1 MPALTLQASLATL
14 PMQFMSAAAGAQ
26 LANAHQKLQKQQQ
39 HQHLVLS
46 DCCCQSAVSLQAIHS
61 SSRQPDGGWR
71 HLSSGVA
78 PELATCQNCAQA
90 VRQTTCVHSGHTTGR
105 RAAFLKLML
114 HPHEILP
121 RAPPDLQTQ
130 QQSEA
135 VCSPEFRRMLLLS
148 IVCCSIVS
156 HMSDGAGVWHSSH
169 QLLST
174 CCLCSAQ
181 AAQHVCS
188 SQQPPDAVRRCIW
201 HIKPLLMMQNT
212 VPEASELTSDACQAA
227 NLVHIRLRRRAHSC
241 RGCWGAETGS
251 AGAGTLMV
259 PSQTP
264 PAAVTQ
270 SLARCRSH
278 MSRVTVPRCGDVRG
292 RHHQASCLRACGAGS
307 RFQSSHK
314 MQRLTAEATA
324 SSSQWNSERLVR
336 RDAFAAGRAPF
347 GDGSAVGAAG
357 ARLWACTYPHCVLN
371 RRRRPAA
378 PAHQC
383 KQADSLASR
392 RPSGATAV

>member
-39 HQHLVLS
+39 HQQQNQHLVLS

-71 HLSSGVA
+71 H
-78 PELATCQNCAQA
+78 
-90 VRQTTCVHSGHTTGR
+90 
-105 RAAFLKLML
+105 
-114 HPHEILP
+114 
-121 RAPPDLQTQ
+121 
-130 QQSEA
+130 
-135 VCSPEFRRMLLLS
+135 LS

-264 PAAVTQ
+264 SAAVTQ

-324 SSSQWNSERLVR
+324 SSLQWNSERLVR

-357 ARLWACTYPHCVLN
+357 ARFWACTYPHCVLN

-392 RPSGATAV
+392 RPRGATAV